1 MRVKFTL
8 NSHIRVKIRQNVKK
22 KGKAVLKRTLIL
34 AAFAVI
40 FLNADMIISPNALPE
55 NVQNFIKTHFKAQVG
70 LVQMDRKSY
79 EIYLTDGTELEF
91 DLMGNWKE
99 IENDMAGIDFS
110 VLPPNLASIIQA
122 TYPNTA
128 LLEVKRK
135 MNYYKIKLSNRMK
148 IHIDANGTILG
159 QKYDD

>member
-1 MRVKFTL
+1 M
-8 NSHIRVKIRQNVKK
+8 
-22 KGKAVLKRTLIL
+22 LKRTLIL

-40 FLNADMIISPNALPE
+40 FLNADMIISPNSLPE

-110 VLPPNLASIIQA
+110 VLPPNLASIIQT